1 MCVAERLG
9 CAYSPPMNALAA
21 IIALVLLID
30 AIAPAGAQEH
40 RGVLYSLPSN
50 WREQNQGNDKVLI
63 ANGLQKGEAVVVLI
77 QPAEAASNDPPA
89 RQFETVVGTVNAAV
103 KVHGSGRLASTP
115 RGAGTFLL
123 QAFQLED
130 ADVGRHS
137 RLYGMIV
144 EGRRRALV
152 IAVFKPES
160 ALARYEN
167 SVLAVLNSIR
177 LNQGTAPPVASA
189 PSPAP
194 AAPVGP
200 SGGGTPTGNTPDLH
214 PGMPGW
220 LPSGRG
226 VAIPASQLV
235 DGKPQGIWWTT
246 SYGAG
251 NRAMTFVFL
260 PNGIHA
266 SNPRYGGG
274 NLFDMEGQRRQPGAN
289 GVGPFTIAGGQITR
303 EYDGHRSVDAYAT
316 GTDSSGQFFKIAAGT
331 YRPVAA
337 PTPQSIVGT
346 WTVPGTRYVFH
357 PNGSYESG
365 QVASGAGWVAGSR
378 VTGAYSVD
386 GHLVVLRPQGVAV
399 TITPMGLVARDLLL
413 INGLFY
419 RKS

>member
-1 MCVAERLG
+1 
-9 CAYSPPMNALAA
+9 
-21 IIALVLLID
+21 
-30 AIAPAGAQEH
+30 
-40 RGVLYSLPSN
+40 
-50 WREQNQGNDKVLI
+50 
-63 ANGLQKGEAVVVLI
+63 VVLI
-77 QPAEAASNDPPA
+77 QPAEAATNDPPA
-89 RQFETVVGTVNAAV
+89 RQFETVVGAVNAAV
-103 KVHGSGRLASTP
+103 KVHGSGRLASTA
-115 RGAGTFLL
+115 RGAGTFLM
-123 QAFQLED
+123 QAFQIED

-189 PSPAP
+189 PSVAP
-194 AAPVGP
+194 TGP

-226 VAIPASQLV
+226 ISIPPSQLV

-274 NLFDMEGQRRQPGAN
+274 NLADIDGQRRQPGAN

-316 GTDSSGQFFKIAAGT
+316 GTDSSGQFFKIAGGT
-331 YRPVAA
+331 YRPVSA

-346 WTVPGTRYVFH
+346 WTVTGTRYVFH
-357 PNGSYESG
+357 SNGSYESG
-365 QVASGAGWVAGSR
+365 QVASGPGWVAGSR
-378 VTGAYSVD
+378 VAGSYSVD
-386 GHLVVLRPQGVAV
+386 GHLVVLRPQGVPI

>member
-1 MCVAERLG
+1 MRTCSFAF
-9 CAYSPPMNALAA
+9 
-21 IIALVLLID
+21 VLL
-30 AIAPAGAQEH
+30 AVAWVVAPAAAQEH
-40 RGVLYSLPSN
+40 RGVLYSLPNN

-63 ANGLQKGEAVVVLI
+63 ASGLQKGEAVVVII
-77 QPAEAASNDPPA
+77 QPAEAATNDPPA
-89 RQFETVVGTVNAAV
+89 RQFETVIGAVHATV
-103 KVHGSGRLASTP
+103 KVHGSGRLASMP
-115 RGAGTFLL
+115 RGTGTFLV
-123 QAFQLED
+123 QAFQIED
-130 ADVGRHS
+130 NDVGRHS
-137 RLYGMIV
+137 RLYGMIID
-144 EGRRRALV
+144 GRRRALI

-160 ALARYEN
+160 VLARYES

-177 LNQGTAPPVASA
+177 LNHGAPPPPVASA
-189 PSPAP
+189 PSPVPSAP
-194 AAPVGP
+194 ATP
-200 SGGGTPTGNTPDLH
+200 SGGGAPTGNTPNLQ

-226 VAIPASQLV
+226 VPIPPSQLV
-235 DGKPQGIWWTT
+235 EGKPQGIWWTT

-266 SNPRYGGG
+266 SNPRFGGG
-274 NLFDMEGQRRQPGAN
+274 NLFDMDGQRRQPGAN

-316 GTDSSGQFFKIAAGT
+316 GSDSSGQFFKVAGGT
-331 YRPVAA
+331 YRPVSA

-346 WTVPGTRYVFH
+346 WTATGTRYVFH
-357 PNGSYESG
+357 PGGSYESG
-365 QVASGAGWVAGSR
+365 QVASGPGWAAGSR

-386 GHLVVLRPQGVAV
+386 GHLVVLRPQGVPI